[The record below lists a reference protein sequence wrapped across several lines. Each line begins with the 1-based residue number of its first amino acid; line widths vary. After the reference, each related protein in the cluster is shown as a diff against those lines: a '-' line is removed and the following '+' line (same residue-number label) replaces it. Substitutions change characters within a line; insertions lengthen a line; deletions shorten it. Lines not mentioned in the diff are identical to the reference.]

1 VTVVDLPGFE
11 ACFVQHVGR
20 LVAIGVATSGDAEL
34 AGRLAERRM
43 TKYDRSVAV
52 ERLTVSIESELA
64 LAVRAAAEADEQ
76 NVSAW
81 LADAARRQLAT
92 RGLRDVVAAWEREHG
107 AFSDEELAAAR
118 ALVDG

>member
-1 VTVVDLPGFE
+1 
-11 ACFVQHVGR
+11 
-20 LVAIGVATSGDAEL
+20 
-34 AGRLAERRM
+34 M
-43 TKYDRSVAV
+43 KYDQPMTV

-64 LAVRAAAEADEQ
+64 VAVRKAAEADEQ

-81 LADAARRQLAT
+81 FADAARRQLAQ

-107 AFSDEELAAAR
+107 AFSDEELSAAR

>member
-1 VTVVDLPGFE
+1 
-11 ACFVQHVGR
+11 
-20 LVAIGVATSGDAEL
+20 
-34 AGRLAERRM
+34 M
-43 TKYDRSVAV
+43 TKYDRFMSV

-64 LAVRAAAEADEQ
+64 IAVREAAEADEQ

-81 LADAARRQLAT
+81 LADAARRQLAN
-92 RGLRDVVAAWEREHG
+92 RGLRDVVAEWERDHG

>member
-1 VTVVDLPGFE
+1 
-11 ACFVQHVGR
+11 
-20 LVAIGVATSGDAEL
+20 
-34 AGRLAERRM
+34 M
-43 TKYDRSVAV
+43 KKYDQAMVA

-64 LAVRAAAEADEQ
+64 LAVREAAEADEQ

-81 LADAARRQLAT
+81 LADAARRQLAS

-107 AFSDEELAAAR
+107 AFSDAELAAAR

>member
-1 VTVVDLPGFE
+1 VEPRG
-11 ACFVQHVGR
+11 
-20 LVAIGVATSGDAEL
+20 
-34 AGRLAERRM
+34 M
-43 TKYDRSVAV
+43 TKYDHPMTV

-64 LAVRAAAEADEQ
+64 VAVREAAEADEQ

-92 RGLRDVVAAWEREHG
+92 RGLRDVVAAWEREYG

>member
-1 VTVVDLPGFE
+1 MNMVPISMTTYD
-11 ACFVQHVGR
+11 GR
-20 LVAIGVATSGDAEL
+20 MS
-34 AGRLAERRM
+34 
-43 TKYDRSVAV
+43 V

-64 LAVRAAAEADEQ
+64 IAVREAAEADEQ

-107 AFSDEELAAAR
+107 AFGDEELAAAS